1 MLETHPQRESLV
13 LRLDPNLKEVLNNI
27 PCSSVELMKFV
38 EKTSK
43 EFGIKIDVTTHE
55 SLQHDDWSVKLLT
68 NEDKKKEL
76 YARMETG
83 KSLFDAV
90 IEDLKEHGTSE
101 TDADM
106 FDRTQRLKK
115 HLFQAGKEL
124 DDGKGKIFVV
134 SHSRT
139 FVSMSATGVDSHKES
154 GKGFRGSTYFH
165 NCKLAPM
172 FIDLE
177 KSEVSFTPQ

>member
-76 YARMETG
+76 
-83 KSLFDAV
+83 
-90 IEDLKEHGTSE
+90 
-101 TDADM
+101 
-106 FDRTQRLKK
+106 
-115 HLFQAGKEL
+115 
-124 DDGKGKIFVV
+124 
-134 SHSRT
+134 
-139 FVSMSATGVDSHKES
+139 
-154 GKGFRGSTYFH
+154 
-165 NCKLAPM
+165 
-172 FIDLE
+172 
-177 KSEVSFTPQ
+177 